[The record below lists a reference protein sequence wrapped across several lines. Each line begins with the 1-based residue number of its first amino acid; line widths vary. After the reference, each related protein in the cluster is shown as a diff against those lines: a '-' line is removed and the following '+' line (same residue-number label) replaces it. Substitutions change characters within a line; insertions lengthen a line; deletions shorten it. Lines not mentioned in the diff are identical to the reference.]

1 MYDRVPGRYDLVPL
15 GICYRDLHHIE
26 VLPMN
31 TTEAQLRKRIA
42 YERLK
47 RLIAEQ
53 RTQQW
58 RVVAL
63 IESLLILLLIT
74 WLRGLLSS

>member
-1 MYDRVPGRYDLVPL
+1 
-15 GICYRDLHHIE
+15 
-26 VLPMN
+26 MN